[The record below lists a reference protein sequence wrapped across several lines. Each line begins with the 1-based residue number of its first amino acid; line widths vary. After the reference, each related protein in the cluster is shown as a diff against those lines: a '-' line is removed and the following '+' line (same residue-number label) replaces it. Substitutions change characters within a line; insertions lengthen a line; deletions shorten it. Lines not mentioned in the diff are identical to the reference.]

1 MAAKRCSDGL
11 AQQRYVKSHRNLLRF
26 PHSGPHPGTPYRLI
40 RVTGVGRPRGSFCF
54 RLNSNKGTKRDMAI
68 SLIPFDRLDF
78 RTLGYPQNGALFSPP
93 ILGVEF
99 RCCLMSSLQA
109 SARPDCGGQR
119 RIGVEGK
126 SKYCLRWKLLKTGGE
141 SKASRSTALRIFIR
155 GMRGLL
161 GRGSEPPIGP
171 APGMPGVL

>member
-1 MAAKRCSDGL
+1 MM
-11 AQQRYVKSHRNLLRF
+11 QF
-26 PHSGPHPGTPYRLI
+26 
-40 RVTGVGRPRGSFCF
+40 
-54 RLNSNKGTKRDMAI
+54 
-68 SLIPFDRLDF
+68 
-78 RTLGYPQNGALFSPP
+78 
-93 ILGVEF
+93 
-99 RCCLMSSLQA
+99 LMSSLQA

-161 GRGSEPPIGP
+161 GRGSKPPILQGLPP
-171 APGMPGVL
+171 ACRAFMNEVVADGVWMAGRRSVSEGEPERMRVAGRADSIG